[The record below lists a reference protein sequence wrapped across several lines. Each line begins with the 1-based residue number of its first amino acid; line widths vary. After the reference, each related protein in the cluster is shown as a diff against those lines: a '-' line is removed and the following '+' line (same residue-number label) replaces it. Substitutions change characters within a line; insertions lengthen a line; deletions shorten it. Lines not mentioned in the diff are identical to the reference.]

1 MAQSSREEKDML
13 EPDETL
19 RLTNLRHIGIDETSY
34 KKGHKYITVV
44 VDHDQNQVVWCH
56 EGTGK
61 EVLDQFFES
70 LTQKQ
75 RDIIEACSAD
85 GARWI
90 KSCLDYW
97 IPNCERCVDL
107 FHVIEWATKAVD
119 ETRIE
124 AWRSIKSEE
133 LKLPKRKVGRP
144 KTGEEVPEYAAR
156 TVHKS
161 MKNVLQK
168 GKENLSENQMKKLE
182 SIQLLY
188 PKVGKA
194 YVYKEGLREV
204 FKTVDAFI
212 AEQAL
217 TRWIAS
223 ACHCRIEPIVEL
235 SKKIQRHKE
244 AILNTMRLK
253 LSNARIEA
261 TNNKIKVIIRKAY
274 GFRNIE
280 NMKAMIMLVC
290 SKLFNRIKTPREELL
305 ETKKQFEQLSFS
317 I

>member
-75 RDIIEACSAD
+75 RDNIEACSAD

-133 LKLPKRKVGRP
+133 LKLPKRKVGSQRQVR
-144 KTGEEVPEYAAR
+144 KYQNT
-156 TVHKS
+156 
-161 MKNVLQK
+161 Q
-168 GKENLSENQMKKLE
+168 Q
-182 SIQLLY
+182 
-188 PKVGKA
+188 
-194 YVYKEGLREV
+194 
-204 FKTVDAFI
+204 
-212 AEQAL
+212 EQY
-217 TRWIAS
+217 
-223 ACHCRIEPIVEL
+223 
-235 SKKIQRHKE
+235 
-244 AILNTMRLK
+244 
-253 LSNARIEA
+253 
-261 TNNKIKVIIRKAY
+261 IKV
-274 GFRNIE
+274 
-280 NMKAMIMLVC
+280 
-290 SKLFNRIKTPREELL
+290 
-305 ETKKQFEQLSFS
+305 
-317 I
+317 